1 MNERKGAG
9 KTKKE
14 PDVCRGL
21 GVTPGG
27 KRKTPN
33 NVESVKNVHY
43 ANPRCMPPDVPL

>member
-1 MNERKGAG
+1 MRGRERVRPKKSLMYAG
-9 KTKKE
+9 
-14 PDVCRGL
+14 GL